1 MKRFISLTCA
11 VAMLICMVPGVV
23 FAEETAQYAISVD
36 KNDLQKDK
44 IVTVSVGLKDTEIK
58 NLQSCVFEIEYNPD
72 VFEKQ
77 KWGHNIAN
85 DDYTITFTPND
96 QKGEVLLALAS
107 NAKEPDITVSDSMC
121 WVSFKAKK
129 AGTGIDFKFKMN
141 SVYPT
146 SDPNGEITSSLPASP
161 ATVTVNVLAPATE
174 LTLDQT
180 RLELEYGKTAKLVA
194 TVTPPDSTDT
204 VTWSSDK
211 PDIATVDDSG
221 NVTAKGIGSA
231 TITATAGSQTA
242 TCKVDVTRASQI
254 GKLTITGTEKVG
266 GTLTASVIDLPEG
279 VTVSY
284 KWFRD
289 GNEIATGERYTL
301 TVDDYGKELTVKA
314 TAQSDL
320 YNVTIDNAKT
330 GAIGAGK
337 HEKPSFTAGDLTVT
351 YNKITVTNPDTGCEY
366 ALKEGEDGTVTYS
379 DIKEWNVTDDKEN
392 GYYTVYARKKA
403 TTGMDASEAVFVSVT
418 VPKQTFNVNA
428 TAEIDTLA
436 DDKVNVSV
444 TGAGNYAWGSKVT
457 LTAKIEGA
465 DSANYK
471 FEGWTVTGVTV
482 TDDDKAKE
490 TITFTMPKGAV
501 NATAKYTAKPE
512 AVWTIT
518 APIAP
523 KYDGNA
529 KAATVSGTGAP
540 TDITYYVKNADS
552 TFTKIEGV
560 PKDAGS
566 YKAEAVSAAT
576 ADYRKTVKSVEFT
589 IAKAD
594 QTAET
599 IVVDSTKTTQNSL
612 TFTGIEGDR
621 YYVAKGNTTSHPE
634 ENSAE
639 WIAEKNGD
647 ITVKDLQPGTEYT
660 IWRMKPGDN
669 NHNAAF
675 ISANAWTLDSYA
687 WAVDAIQ
694 SPTFF
699 ARTGT
704 SVPTDIKT
712 YKITNTGTG
721 AISVTI
727 AQIGDTDA
735 FEFTGLTDNPVTIA
749 GGATHEFT
757 VKVKAGTDVS
767 EAHEYTATLTFTAN
781 NVAETDKTQTR
792 KVVFQVADKNV
803 VTFEGLQETY
813 TKVYDGEA
821 FELKGVTASAA
832 EGFNGEFDVKYM
844 QQDGTE
850 VAAPTDAGT
859 YQIQLSVDQQDY
871 AGTASATLEITKRPL
886 TITGL
891 KAADKEYDGNTDAKV
906 SGGTLNG
913 IVNDDDVSAAMPASG
928 TFADKK
934 AGEGKTV
941 TVTTPALTGDKSGN
955 YEITSVNAMTA
966 SISQKNVGLTLT
978 ATSKVY
984 DGKTNANVTAAVNAG
999 DVISDDDLSV
1009 TVGDSNFKD
1018 PNVGENK
1025 EITVGM
1031 IELTG
1036 ADAGN
1041 YIISG
1046 IYNKAYSSITAK
1058 LVEDTDWT
1066 LTGGKEAAYNGK
1078 VQKPH
1083 KATFMGVDGN
1093 QVEGTVIYNS
1103 AAEPKLAGKYT
1114 ITAIA
1119 GGNYSGTWTWK
1130 EYFEITKGTLNK
1142 KDDTVTAK
1150 IGREYTI
1157 DLTKYITAPE
1167 SDAPYTVIAS
1177 GFSGTAASN
1186 DILDSCEVK
1195 DGKLTYKLKND
1206 STLIGKTAAVSVTYT
1221 PEEKTYND
1229 VTFTITITAAQ
1240 VARTVTV
1247 NGMPTEVWFGDTLD
1261 KSNITLDVKHQDPED
1276 KDKDKTV
1283 QATDASVTIAG
1294 DTFNTV
1300 GNVNVT
1306 VTYKAEDGQNYT
1318 STHTVKVKNFV
1329 KTIAVKTNPTQT
1341 EYAWGDKAFKLDGG
1355 KLTLTNADNT
1365 TTELNMTDPSVAVK
1379 TPVSV
1384 LNEIGTHK
1392 LQLAFKNEK
1401 GEELTAEFNITVKA
1415 PADATGKAPNPGSK
1429 AQKQDGTEVDIKEV
1443 QVQVD
1448 ITGSKNPNAKAD
1460 AAKGAMS
1467 GFDTANMYAAN
1478 LNAKVTAPDDGKL
1491 TSGGVDV
1498 EIPEPNGAAA
1508 NATIVVTIGG
1518 AKVNAKRSNGKLV
1531 ITVPADKI
1539 DGNDH
1544 DLVVGWKPY
1553 TAPSGGSS
1561 GGGGGYSCSTRPVLY
1576 SLYSDTNLTVALGS
1590 HPILTV
1596 NAGGGVLRYQWQIN
1610 RGRGWQDIL
1619 GANSSSYILSAITR
1633 ADNGVRYRCV
1643 VSNNCGSVISA
1654 NYTLCVVRSITLP
1667 KTGDTSVLMLAA
1679 AMLAAAGGCLAMRK
1693 KRD

>member
-1 MKRFISLTCA
+1 MKRFISLICA
-11 VAMLICMVPGVV
+11 LAMLVCMVPTTA
-23 FAEETAQYAISVD
+23 FAEETNVEYKIKTD
-36 KNDLQKDK
+36 KTEMKKDET
-44 IVTVSVGLKDTEIK
+44 VTVTVGLSAAAVKNILAGTIIITYDNSAFEVLKDDSDYDYEWLATKTINGVFNAIDGNAKFSFAGTKPDIPITESMLRVKFKAVKPGK
-58 NLQSCVFEIEYNPD
+58 NYNFSFEMKD
-72 VFEKQ
+72 VA
-77 KWGHNIAN
+77 IN
-85 DDYTITFTPND
+85 DDVDAP
-96 QKGEVLLALAS
+96 
-107 NAKEPDITVSDSMC
+107 
-121 WVSFKAKK
+121 
-129 AGTGIDFKFKMN
+129 
-141 SVYPT
+141 
-146 SDPNGEITSSLPASP
+146 PASP
-161 ATVTVNVLAPATE
+161 ATVTVNVLAPATG
-174 LTLDQT
+174 LTLDKT
-180 RLELEYGKTAKLVA
+180 RLELEYGKKGQLTA
-194 TVTPPDSTDT
+194 TVTPPDSTDM
-204 VTWSSDK
+204 VTWSSDE
-211 PDIATVDDSG
+211 PEVATVENG

-231 TITATAGSQTA
+231 TITATAGNQKATCEVNVKKASQTG
-242 TCKVDVTRASQI
+242 T
-254 GKLTITGTEKVG
+254 LTITGDAKVG
-266 GTLTASVIDLPEG
+266 GTLTASVSDLPAD

-284 KWFRD
+284 AWYRGTAK
-289 GNEIATGERYTL
+289 IADSASYTL
-301 TVDDYGKELTVKA
+301 TADDFGEKLTVKA
-314 TAQSDL
+314 TAQSNL
-320 YNVTIDNAKT
+320 YDIKIADAET
-330 GAIGAGK
+330 GKIGAGK
-337 HEKPSFTAGDLTVT
+337 HEKPNFTADDLTVT
-351 YNKITVTNPDTGCEY
+351 YNKIKVTNPVDEYEY
-366 ALKEGEDGTVTYS
+366 ALKVNDSTDELDYTKTAWDVKDDGS
-379 DIKEWNVTDDKEN
+379 ES
-392 GYYTVYARKKA
+392 YTVYARKKA
-403 TTGMDASEAVFVSVT
+403 TKGMDASDAVSVSVT

-428 TAEIDTLA
+428 TAEIEGKLESD
-436 DDKVNVSV
+436 NVTVSAE
-444 TGAGNYAWGSKVT
+444 GSKDYAWDETVT
-457 LTAKIEGA
+457 LTAKIEGT

-471 FEGWTVTGVTV
+471 FESWTVTGL
-482 TDDDKAKE
+482 DEE
-490 TITFTMPKGAV
+490 TTLDLTKTEITFTMPKGAV
-501 NATAKYTAKPE
+501 TATAKYTAKPE
-512 AVWTIT
+512 AEWTIT
-518 APIAP
+518 ASDTT
-523 KYDGNA
+523 YDGNA

-540 TDITYYVKNADS
+540 TAITYYIKNADS
-552 TFTKIEGV
+552 TFTKIEGA

-576 ADYRKTVKSVEFT
+576 DDYRKTVKSVEFT

-599 IVVDSTKTTQNSL
+599 IVVDRTKTTQTSL
-612 TFTGIEGDR
+612 TFTGIAGNKYYIGASQPAEGSEDW
-621 YYVAKGNTTSHPE
+621 KDETD
-634 ENSAE
+634 
-639 WIAEKNGD
+639 GD
-647 ITVKDLQPGTEYT
+647 ITGGDLQPGTEYT

-669 NHNAAF
+669 NYNAAF
-675 ISANAWTLDSYA
+675 ASVNAKTLDSYA
-687 WAVDAIQ
+687 WAVDDIQ
-694 SPTFF
+694 NPTFF

-704 SVPTDIKT
+704 SVPTDTKT

-727 AQIGDTDA
+727 NKEDKEGA
-735 FEFTGLTDNPVTIA
+735 FEFTGLTANPVIIA
-749 GGATHEFT
+749 GGKTHEFT
-757 VKVKAGTDVS
+757 VKVKTGTDVS
-767 EAHEYTATLTFTAN
+767 KAHEYTATLTFTAD
-781 NVAETDKTQTR
+781 NVAEADKTQTR

-803 VTFEGLQETY
+803 VTFNGLQETY
-813 TKVYDGEA
+813 TKVYDGED
-821 FELKGVTASAA
+821 FELTGVTASAKEA
-832 EGFNGEFDVKYM
+832 EYDGKFTVKYM
-844 QQDGTE
+844 QGE
-850 VAAPTDAGT
+850 VEVKNPIDAGT

-871 AGTASATLEITKRPL
+871 AGTASATLEITRRPL
-886 TITGL
+886 SIIGL
-891 KAADKEYDGNTDAKV
+891 QAADKDYDGNTDAKV
-906 SGGTLNG
+906 SGGKLNG
-913 IVNDDDVSAAMPASG
+913 IVNGDDVSADMPASG
-928 TFADKK
+928 TFADEN
-934 AGEGKTV
+934 AGEGKKV
-941 TVTTPALTGDKSGN
+941 TVTPPSLTGTKSGN
-955 YEITSVNAMTA
+955 YEIKSVNDMTA
-966 SISQKNVGLTLT
+966 SISQKKVGLTLT
-978 ATSKVY
+978 ATSKEY
-984 DGKTNANVTAAVNAG
+984 DGKTNANVIAAVKAE
-999 DVISDDDLSV
+999 DVISGDDLSV

-1025 EITVGM
+1025 EITVGK

-1046 IYNKAYSSITAK
+1046 IYSKAYSSITAK
-1058 LVEDTDWT
+1058 LVEDADWT
-1066 LTGGKEAAYNGK
+1066 LTGGEAAVYNGK

-1083 KATFMGVDGN
+1083 KATFKDVDGN
-1093 QVEGTVIYNS
+1093 QVEGTVTYNS
-1103 AAEPKLAGKYT
+1103 PEEPKLAGKYT
-1114 ITAIA
+1114 IIATA
-1119 GGNYSGTWTWK
+1119 GGNYYGGKAWT

-1177 GFSGTAASN
+1177 GFAKGTVTDADNVLA
-1186 DILDSCEVK
+1186 SCEVK

-1206 STLIGKTAAVSVTYT
+1206 SALIDKTAAVSVTYT
-1221 PEEKTYND
+1221 PEKNTYND

-1261 KSNITLDVKHQDPED
+1261 KSKITLDVKHQDAED

-1294 DTFNTV
+1294 DAFNKTV
-1300 GNVNVT
+1300 GDAQVT
-1306 VTYKAEDGQNYT
+1306 VTYEAEDGQSYT

-1329 KTIAVKTNPTQT
+1329 KTIAVTTNPTQT

-1355 KLTLTNADNT
+1355 KLKLTNADNT

-1460 AAKGAMS
+1460 AAEGAMS

-1531 ITVPADKI
+1531 ITIPADKI
-1539 DGNDH
+1539 DGNDY

>member
-1 MKRFISLTCA
+1 
-11 VAMLICMVPGVV
+11 MLVCMAPTTA
-23 FAEETAQYAISVD
+23 FAEESDI
-36 KNDLQKDK
+36 N
-44 IVTVSVGLKDTEIK
+44 
-58 NLQSCVFEIEYNPD
+58 
-72 VFEKQ
+72 
-77 KWGHNIAN
+77 
-85 DDYTITFTPND
+85 YTIKTDGATL
-96 QKGEVLLALAS
+96 QKGEKVTITAGLNSSIDNLMAGTFIIYYDSEKFEISKNDDGEYDYYIQCPKGYSVTENMNGKGEAIVVVAGSVL
-107 NAKEPDITVSDSMC
+107 EPKIKVGDAMYKMT
-121 WVSFKAKK
+121 FKALQSGK
-129 AGTGIDFKFKMN
+129 AEFKFGMAEATLGKDSN
-141 SVYPT
+141 KATLPT
-146 SDPNGEITSSLPASP
+146 SP
-161 ATVTVNVLAPATE
+161 ATVTVNVLAPATG
-174 LTLDQT
+174 LTLDKT
-180 RLELEYGKTAKLVA
+180 SLELEYGQKGQLNA
-194 TVTPPDSTDT
+194 TVTPSDSTDT

-211 PDIATVDDSG
+211 PDIATVDDNG

-242 TCKVDVTRASQI
+242 TCEVDVTRASQA
-254 GKLTITGTEKVG
+254 GTLTITGTEKVG
-266 GTLTASVIDLPEG
+266 ETLTASVSGLPKG
-279 VTVSY
+279 VTASY
-284 KWFRD
+284 KWFRE
-289 GNEIATGERYTL
+289 GNEIATGESYTL
-301 TVDDYGKELTVKA
+301 RVDDFGKELTVKA

-320 YNVTIDNAKT
+320 YNVTINNATTKK
-330 GAIGAGK
+330 IGAGK
-337 HEKPSFTAGDLTVT
+337 HETPIFTADDLTVT
-351 YNKITVTNPDTGCEY
+351 YNKITVTNPDAGCEY
-366 ALKEGEDGTVTYS
+366 ALKVNDSTDELDYTKTAWDVKDDGTKY
-379 DIKEWNVTDDKEN
+379 K
-392 GYYTVYARKKA
+392 VYARKKA
-403 TTGMDASEAVFVSVT
+403 TTGMEASEAVSVSVT

-428 TAEIDTLA
+428 TAEIDKLA
-436 DDKVNVSV
+436 DDDDNVNVSV
-444 TGAGNYAWGSKVT
+444 TGAGNYAWGENVK
-457 LTAKIEGA
+457 LTAKKEGA
-465 DSANYK
+465 DKDNYK
-471 FEGWTVTGVTV
+471 FAGWTVTGVTV

-490 TITFTMPKGAV
+490 TITFTMPKDAV
-501 NATAKYTAKPE
+501 TATAKYTVKQE
-512 AVWTIT
+512 AVWNIT
-518 APIAP
+518 APTNLV
-523 KYDGNA
+523 YDGSE
-529 KAATVSGTGAP
+529 KKATVSGTGAP
-540 TDITYYVKNADS
+540 EDITYYVKNADG
-552 TFTKIEGV
+552 TFTKIEGA

-576 ADYRKTVKSVEFT
+576 DDCRKTVKSVEFT

-594 QTAET
+594 QTAEA
-599 IVVDSTKTTQNSL
+599 IGVVTTTQTSL
-612 TFTGIEGDR
+612 TFTGI
-621 YYVAKGNTTSHPE
+621 KGNKYYIGASQP
-634 ENSAE
+634 AE
-639 WIAEKNGD
+639 GSEDWKDETGD
-647 ITVKDLQPGTEYT
+647 TITVDGLQPGTEYT

-675 ISANAWTLDSYA
+675 ISAKARTLDSYA

-699 ARTGT
+699 ARTNG
-704 SVPTDIKT
+704 SVPTEESKYYIR
-712 YKITNTGTG
+712 NTGTG
-721 AISVTI
+721 AINVTI
-727 AQIGDTDA
+727 AQSGDTGA
-735 FEFTGLTDNPVTIA
+735 FDFTGLDTANPVTIV
-749 GGATHEFT
+749 GGETHEFT
-757 VKVKAGTDVS
+757 VKVKAETDVS
-767 EAHEYTATLTFTAN
+767 KAHEYTATLTFTADN
-781 NVAETDKTQTR
+781 AAEADKTQTR
-792 KVVFQVADKNV
+792 KVVFRVADKNV
-803 VTFEGLQETY
+803 VAFNGLLGTY
-813 TKVYDGEA
+813 TKEYDGKA
-821 FELKGVTASAA
+821 FALTGVTASAKEA
-832 EGFNGEFDVKYM
+832 GYDGNFTVKYM
-844 QQDGTE
+844 KGETK

-859 YQIQLSVDQQDY
+859 YQIQLSVDQRDY

-891 KAADKEYDGNTDAKV
+891 KAADKEYDGNTGATV

-913 IVNDDDVSAAMPASG
+913 IVNGDGVSADMPASG
-928 TFADKK
+928 TFADKN
-934 AGEGKTV
+934 AGTGKTV
-941 TVTTPALTGDKSGN
+941 TVITPALTGDKSGN
-955 YEITSVNAMTA
+955 YEIKSVNAMTA
-966 SISQKNVGLTLT
+966 SISQKKVSLTLT
-978 ATSKVY
+978 ATSKEY

-999 DVISDDDLSV
+999 DVISGDNLSV
-1009 TVGDSNFKD
+1009 TVGDSHFKD

-1036 ADAGN
+1036 TDAGN

-1046 IYNKAYSSITAK
+1046 TYSKASSSINAK
-1058 LVEDTDWT
+1058 PVTEGEWT
-1066 LTGGKEAAYNGK
+1066 LTGDKTAAYNGK

-1083 KATFMGVDGN
+1083 KATFKGVDGN

-1103 AAEPKLAGKYT
+1103 PAEPKLAGKYT
-1114 ITAIA
+1114 ITATA
-1119 GGNYSGTWTWK
+1119 GGNYSGAWTWK
-1130 EYFEITKGTLNK
+1130 EYFEITKGTLNWK
-1142 KDDTVTAK
+1142 NDTVTAK

-1157 DLTKYITAPE
+1157 DLTKYITAPA

-1186 DILDSCEVK
+1186 DILASCEVK

-1206 STLIGKTAAVSVTYT
+1206 STLIGKTAVVSVTYT
-1221 PEEKTYND
+1221 PEENTYND
-1229 VTFTITITAAQ
+1229 VTFTINITAAQ

-1247 NGMPTEVWFGDTLD
+1247 NGMPTEAWFGDTLD
-1261 KSNITLDVKHQDPED
+1261 KSKITLDVKHQDAED

-1283 QATDASVTIAG
+1283 QATDPSVTIAG
-1294 DTFNTV
+1294 DTFKTV

-1306 VTYKAEDGQNYT
+1306 VTYKAEDGQSYT

-1329 KTIAVKTNPTQT
+1329 NKIEVKTNPTQT

-1355 KLTLTNADNT
+1355 KLMLTNADGT
-1365 TTELNMTDPSVAVK
+1365 TTELDMTNPSVAVK

-1401 GEELTAEFNITVKA
+1401 GEELTAEFDITVKA
-1415 PADATGKAPNPGSK
+1415 PAAATGKAPNPGSK

-1448 ITGSKNPNAKAD
+1448 ITGSNNPNAKAD

-1478 LNAKVTAPDDGKL
+1478 LNAKVTVPDGGKL

-1531 ITVPADKI
+1531 ITIPADKI
-1539 DGNDH
+1539 DGKNH

-1654 NYTLCVVRSITLP
+1654 NYTLCVVRSMTLP

>member
-1 MKRFISLTCA
+1 MKRFISLICA
-11 VAMLICMVPGVV
+11 LAMLVCMVPTTA
-23 FAEETAQYAISVD
+23 FAEETNVEYIIKTD
-36 KNDLQKDK
+36 KTEMKKDET
-44 IVTVSVGLKDTEIK
+44 VTVTVGLSAAVVE
-58 NLQSCVFEIEYNPD
+58 
-72 VFEKQ
+72 
-77 KWGHNIAN
+77 NILAG
-85 DDYTITFTPND
+85 TIIITYDNSAF
-96 QKGEVLLALAS
+96 EVLKDGSDYDYEWLATKKINGEFNAVDG
-107 NAKEPDITVSDSMC
+107 NAKFAFARTTPDITITESMLQ
-121 WVSFKAKK
+121 VKFKAVKPGKNYNFSFKMEDVAINDDIK
-129 AGTGIDFKFKMN
+129 ATL
-141 SVYPT
+141 PT
-146 SDPNGEITSSLPASP
+146 SP
-161 ATVTVNVLAPATE
+161 ATVTVNVLASATG
-174 LTLDQT
+174 LTLNKT
-180 RLELEYGKTAKLVA
+180 SLELEYGKTEKLTA

-204 VTWSSDK
+204 VMWESSDK
-211 PDIATVDDSG
+211 AIAEVDTDG
-221 NVTAKGIGSA
+221 QVTAKGIGSA
-231 TITATAGSQTA
+231 TITATAGSQKA
-242 TCKVDVTRASQI
+242 TCKVNVTKASQI
-254 GKLTITGTEKVG
+254 GTLMITGTEKVG
-266 GTLTASVIDLPEG
+266 ETLTASVSGLPEG
-279 VTVSY
+279 VTASY
-284 KWFRD
+284 AWYREATK
-289 GNEIATGERYTL
+289 IADSESYTL
-301 TVDDYGKELTVKA
+301 TVDDFGKELTVKA
-314 TAQSDL
+314 TAQSNL
-320 YNVTIDNAKT
+320 YDINIADAKT
-330 GAIGAGK
+330 GKISAGK
-337 HEKPSFTAGDLTVT
+337 HEKPSFTADDLTVT
-351 YNKITVTNPDTGCEY
+351 YNKITVTNPDAGCEY
-366 ALKEGEDGTVTYS
+366 ALKVNDSTDELDYAKTAWDVNDDGT
-379 DIKEWNVTDDKEN
+379 K
-392 GYYTVYARKKA
+392 YTVYARKKA
-403 TTGMDASEAVFVSVT
+403 TKGMDASEAVSVSVT

-428 TAEIDTLA
+428 TAEIDKLA
-436 DDKVNVSV
+436 DDDVNVSV
-444 TGAGNYAWGSKVT
+444 TGAGNYAWGKTVK

-465 DSANYK
+465 DKDNYK
-471 FEGWTVTGVTV
+471 FAGWTVTGL
-482 TDDDKAKE
+482 DKE
-490 TITFTMPKGAV
+490 TTLNLTKTEITFTMPKGAV
-501 NATAKYTAKPE
+501 TATAKYTAKPE

-518 APIAP
+518 ASDTT
-523 KYDGNA
+523 YDGNA
-529 KAATVSGTGAP
+529 KKATVSEGGP
-540 TDITYYVKNADS
+540 TDITYYIKDADG
-552 TFTKIEGV
+552 TFTKIEGA
-560 PKDAGS
+560 PNDAGS

-576 ADYRKTVKSVEFT
+576 DDYRKTVKSAEFT
-589 IAKAD
+589 IAKAN
-594 QTAET
+594 QTAEA

-612 TFTGIEGDR
+612 TFTGIEGNK
-621 YYVAKGNTTSHPE
+621 YYIGASQPAEGSEDWKDEKGDT
-634 ENSAE
+634 
-639 WIAEKNGD
+639 
-647 ITVKDLQPGTEYT
+647 ITVDGLQPGTEYT

-675 ISANAWTLDSYA
+675 IYAKARTLNSYA

-699 ARTGT
+699 ARTNG
-704 SVPTDIKT
+704 SVPTEESKYYIR
-712 YKITNTGTG
+712 NTGTG
-721 AISVTI
+721 AINVTI
-727 AQIGDTDA
+727 AQSGDTGA
-735 FEFTGLTDNPVTIA
+735 FDFTGLDTANPVTIV
-749 GGATHEFT
+749 GGETHEFT
-757 VKVKAGTDVS
+757 VKVKAETDVS
-767 EAHEYTATLTFTAN
+767 KAHEYTATLTFTAD
-781 NVAETDKTQTR
+781 NVAEADKTQTR
-792 KVVFQVADKNV
+792 EVVFQVADKNV
-803 VTFEGLQETY
+803 VTFNGLQETY
-813 TKVYDGEA
+813 TKVYDGED
-821 FELKGVTASAA
+821 FELTGVTASAA
-832 EGFNGEFDVKYM
+832 AEGNVKPYDGKFTIKYM
-844 QQDGTE
+844 QGGAE
-850 VAAPTDAGT
+850 VKNPTDAGT

-871 AGTASATLEITKRPL
+871 AGTANATLEITKRPL

-891 KAADKEYDGNTDAKV
+891 KAEDKEYDDNTDAKV

-913 IVNDDDVSAAMPASG
+913 IVNGDDVSADMPASG
-928 TFADKK
+928 TFADKN

-941 TVTTPALTGDKSGN
+941 TVTTPSLTGAKRGN
-955 YEITSVNAMTA
+955 YEITSVNDMTA
-966 SISQKNVGLTLT
+966 SISQKKVGLMLT

-984 DGKTNANVTAAVNAG
+984 DGKTNANVTAAVNVG
-999 DVISDDDLSV
+999 DVIVSDDLSV
-1009 TVGDSNFKD
+1009 MVGDSHFKD

-1025 EITVGM
+1025 EITVGK

-1058 LVEDTDWT
+1058 PVTEGEWT
-1066 LTGGKEAAYNGK
+1066 LTGGEAAVYNGK

-1083 KATFMGVDGN
+1083 KATFKGVDGN

-1103 AAEPKLAGKYT
+1103 PVDPKLADKYT

-1157 DLTKYITAPE
+1157 DLTKYITAPAN
-1167 SDAPYTVIAS
+1167 DAPYTVIAS
-1177 GFSGTAASN
+1177 GFAKGTVTDA
-1186 DILDSCEVK
+1186 DSVLESYEVK

-1206 STLIGKTAAVSVTYT
+1206 STLIGKTAVVSVKYT
-1221 PEEKTYND
+1221 PEENTYND
-1229 VTFTITITAAQ
+1229 VTFTITIKAAQ

-1247 NGMPTEVWFGDTLD
+1247 NGMPTEAWFGDTLD
-1261 KSNITLDVKHQDPED
+1261 KSKITLDVKHQDAED

-1283 QATDASVTIAG
+1283 QATDPSVTIAG
-1294 DTFNTV
+1294 DTFKTV

-1306 VTYKAEDGQNYT
+1306 VTYRAEDGQSYT

-1329 KTIAVKTNPTQT
+1329 NKIEVTTKPAQT
-1341 EYAWGDKAFKLDGG
+1341 EYTWGDKAFKLDGG
-1355 KLTLTNADNT
+1355 KLTLTNADGK
-1365 TTELNMTDPSVAVK
+1365 TTELDMTDPSVAVK

-1415 PADATGKAPNPGSK
+1415 PAAATDKAPNPGSK
-1429 AQKQDGTEVDIKEV
+1429 AQKQDGAEVDIKEV
-1443 QVQVD
+1443 QVRVD
-1448 ITGSKNPNAKAD
+1448 ITESKNSDAKAE

-1478 LNAKVTAPDDGKL
+1478 LNAKVTAPDGGKL

-1531 ITVPADKI
+1531 ITIPADKI
-1539 DGNDH
+1539 DGKNH

-1654 NYTLCVVRSITLP
+1654 NYTLCVVRSMTLP

>member
-1 MKRFISLTCA
+1 MLVCMMPTTALAEGSDPDVGYTIA
-11 VAMLICMVPGVV
+11 VSKGELNIG
-23 FAEETAQYAISVD
+23 ETV
-36 KNDLQKDK
+36 
-44 IVTVSVGLKDTEIK
+44 IVTGGLTSTKHKKIGGSTF
-58 NLQSCVFEIEYNPD
+58 VIEYDKDRFKISTIKGSDGKEKPD
-72 VFEKQ
+72 YWLVES
-77 KWGHNIAN
+77 AN
-85 DDYTITFTPND
+85 NVQIN
-96 QKGEVLLALAS
+96 S
-107 NAKEPDITVSDSMC
+107 NEPG
-121 WVSFKAKK
+121 K
-129 AGTGIDFKFKMN
+129 
-141 SVYPT
+141 VYVAFGNTT
-146 SDPNGEITSSLPASP
+146 SDVPVSEEMCKVKFEALKSGNHKFSFYAQDVAVGEGENIDDANLPTTP
-161 ATVTVNVLAPATE
+161 ATVTVNVLAPATG
-174 LTLDQT
+174 LTLDKT
-180 RLELEYGKTAKLVA
+180 SLELEYGQKGQLTA
-194 TVTPPDSTDT
+194 TVIPSDSTDT

-211 PDIATVDDSG
+211 PEVATVENG
-221 NVTAKGIGSA
+221 QVTAEGIGSA
-231 TITATAGSQTA
+231 TITATAGSKTA
-242 TCKVDVTRASQI
+242 KCEVNVKKASQN
-254 GKLTITGTEKVG
+254 GTLKITGDAKVG
-266 GTLTASVIDLPEG
+266 GTLTANVSYLPGG

-289 GNEIATGERYTL
+289 GNEIATGESYTL
-301 TVDDYGKELTVKA
+301 TVDDFGEKLTVKA
-314 TAQSDL
+314 TAQSNL
-320 YNVTIDNAKT
+320 YDINIADAKT
-330 GAIGAGK
+330 GKISAGK
-337 HEKPSFTAGDLTVT
+337 HEKPSFTASDLTVT
-351 YNKITVTNPDTGCEY
+351 YNKITVTNPDAGCEY
-366 ALKEGEDGTVTYS
+366 ALKVNDSTDELDYAKTAWDVKDDGS
-379 DIKEWNVTDDKEN
+379 ES
-392 GYYTVYARKKA
+392 YTVYARKKA
-403 TTGMDASEAVFVSVT
+403 TTGMEASEAVSVSVT

-428 TAEIDTLA
+428 TAEIEGTLES
-436 DDKVNVSV
+436 DNVTVSAK
-444 TGAGNYAWGSKVT
+444 GSKDYAWGESVT
-457 LTAKIEGA
+457 LTAEIEGA
-465 DSANYK
+465 DKDNYK
-471 FEGWTVTGVTV
+471 FAGWTVTGVTV

-490 TITFTMPKGAV
+490 TITFTMPKDAV
-501 NATAKYTAKPE
+501 TATAKYTAKQE

-540 TDITYYVKNADS
+540 TAITYYIKNADS
-552 TFTKIEGV
+552 TFTKIDGA

-566 YKAEAVSAAT
+566 YKAEAVSAADGT
-576 ADYRKTVKSVEFT
+576 YRKTVKSVEFT

-594 QTAET
+594 QTAEDIGT
-599 IVVDSTKTTQNSL
+599 VTTTQTSL
-612 TFTGIEGDR
+612 TFTGKEGNK
-621 YYVAKGNTTSHPE
+621 YYIGASQP
-634 ENSAE
+634 AE
-639 WIAEKNGD
+639 GSEDWKDETGD
-647 ITVKDLQPGTEYT
+647 TITVDGLRPGTEYT
-660 IWRMKPGDN
+660 IWRMKPGNN

-704 SVPTDIKT
+704 SVPADTKT

-727 AQIGDTDA
+727 AQNGDTGA
-735 FEFTGLTDNPVTIA
+735 FEFTGLENTSVTIA
-749 GGATHEFT
+749 GGETHEFT
-757 VKVKAGTDVS
+757 VKVKAETDVS
-767 EAHEYTATLTFTAN
+767 KAHEYTATLTFIADK
-781 NVAETDKTQTR
+781 VEGEGKTQTR
-792 KVVFQVADKNV
+792 SVVFQVADKNV
-803 VTFEGLQETY
+803 VAFNGLLETY
-813 TKVYDGEA
+813 TKEYDGKA
-821 FELKGVTASAA
+821 FALTGVTASAKEA
-832 EGFNGEFDVKYM
+832 GYDGKFNVKYM
-844 QQDGTE
+844 QQDGTG

-859 YQIQLSVDQQDY
+859 YQIQLSVDQHDY
-871 AGTASATLEITKRPL
+871 AGTASANLEITKRPL

-891 KAADKEYDGNTDAKV
+891 KAADKEYDGNTGATV

-913 IVNDDDVSAAMPASG
+913 IVNGDDVSADMPASG
-928 TFADKK
+928 TFADKN

-955 YEITSVNAMTA
+955 YEIKSVNAMTA
-966 SISQKNVGLTLT
+966 SISQKKVGLMLT

-999 DVISDDDLSV
+999 DVISGDDLSV
-1009 TVGDSNFKD
+1009 TVGDSHFKD
-1018 PNVGENK
+1018 PNVGKNK

-1058 LVEDTDWT
+1058 PVTEGEWT
-1066 LTGGKEAAYNGK
+1066 WTGGEAAVYNGK

-1083 KATFMGVDGN
+1083 KATFKGVDGN

-1103 AAEPKLAGKYT
+1103 PVDPKLAGKYT

-1157 DLTKYITAPE
+1157 DLTKYITAPAN
-1167 SDAPYTVIAS
+1167 DAPYTVIAS
-1177 GFSGTAASN
+1177 GFAKGTVTDADSV
-1186 DILDSCEVK
+1186 LESCEVK
-1195 DGKLTYKLKND
+1195 DGKLTYKLKNN
-1206 STLIGKTAAVSVTYT
+1206 STLIGKAAKVSVTYK
-1221 PEEKTYND
+1221 PEENTYND
-1229 VTFTITITAAQ
+1229 VTFNINITAAQ

-1247 NGMPTEVWFGDTLD
+1247 NGMPTEAWFGDTLD
-1261 KSNITLDVKHQDPED
+1261 KSKITLDVKHQDAED

-1283 QATDASVTIAG
+1283 QATDPSVTIAG
-1294 DTFNTV
+1294 DTFKTV

-1306 VTYKAEDGQNYT
+1306 VTYRAEDGQSYT

-1329 KTIAVKTNPTQT
+1329 NKIEVKTNPTQT

-1355 KLTLTNADNT
+1355 KLMLTNADGT
-1365 TTELNMTDPSVAVK
+1365 TTELDMTNPSVAVK
-1379 TPVSV
+1379 MPVSV

-1401 GEELTAEFNITVKA
+1401 GEELTAEFDITVKA
-1415 PADATGKAPNPGSK
+1415 PAAATGKAPNPGSK

-1448 ITGSKNPNAKAD
+1448 ITGSNNPNAKAD

-1478 LNAKVTAPDDGKL
+1478 LNAKVTVPDGGKL

-1531 ITVPADKI
+1531 ITIPADKI
-1539 DGNDH
+1539 DGENH

-1654 NYTLCVVRSITLP
+1654 NYTLCVVRSMTLP

>member
-1 MKRFISLTCA
+1 
-11 VAMLICMVPGVV
+11 MLVCMAPTTA
-23 FAEETAQYAISVD
+23 FAEE
-36 KNDLQKDK
+36 
-44 IVTVSVGLKDTEIK
+44 
-58 NLQSCVFEIEYNPD
+58 PD
-72 VFEKQ
+72 I
-77 KWGHNIAN
+77 N
-85 DDYTITFTPND
+85 YTIKTNRETL
-96 QKGEVLLALAS
+96 QKGEKVTVTAGLKSTTQKYIAAGSFIIKYDKDRFKISTIKGNDGEEKPEYWLVADAGDPIPNFKTAGEAKVGFMKYSSTIPVSEEMYKVTFEALKSGNPEFSFSAQS
-107 NAKEPDITVSDSMC
+107 ITIGEGSD
-121 WVSFKAKK
+121 A
-129 AGTGIDFKFKMN
+129 IL
-141 SVYPT
+141 PT
-146 SDPNGEITSSLPASP
+146 SP
-161 ATVTVNVLAPATE
+161 ATVTVNVLAPATG
-174 LTLDQT
+174 LTLDKT
-180 RLELEYGKTAKLVA
+180 SLELEYGKKGQLTA
-194 TVTPPDSTDT
+194 TVIPPDSTDT
-204 VTWSSDK
+204 VMWESSDK
-211 PDIATVDDSG
+211 AIAEVDTDG
-221 NVTAKGIGSA
+221 QVTAKGIGSA
-231 TITATAGSQTA
+231 TITATAGSQKA
-242 TCKVDVTRASQI
+242 TCKVNVTKASQI
-254 GKLTITGTEKVG
+254 GTLTITGTEKVG
-266 GTLTASVIDLPEG
+266 ETLTASVSSLPEG
-279 VTVSY
+279 VTASY
-284 KWFRD
+284 AWYR
-289 GNEIATGERYTL
+289 GTTQIADSASYTL
-301 TVDDYGKELTVKA
+301 TADDFGKMLTVKA
-314 TAQSDL
+314 TAQSNL
-320 YNVTIDNAKT
+320 YYIKIADAQT
-330 GAIGAGK
+330 GEIGVGK
-337 HEKPSFTAGDLTVT
+337 HEKPIFTADDLTVT
-351 YNKITVTNPDTGCEY
+351 YNKITVTNPDAGCEY
-366 ALKEGEDGTVTYS
+366 ALKVNDSTDELDYTKTAWDVKDDGT
-379 DIKEWNVTDDKEN
+379 K
-392 GYYTVYARKKA
+392 YTVYARKKA
-403 TTGMDASEAVFVSVT
+403 TTGMEASEAVSVSVT
-418 VPKQTFNVNA
+418 VPKQPFNVNA
-428 TAEIDTLA
+428 TAEIEGRLESD
-436 DDKVNVSV
+436 NVTVSAE
-444 TGAGNYAWGSKVT
+444 GSKDYAWGESVT
-457 LTAKIEGA
+457 LTAEIEGA
-465 DSANYK
+465 DKDNYK
-471 FEGWTVTGVTV
+471 FAGWTVTGVTV

-490 TITFTMPKGAV
+490 TITFTMPKDAV
-501 NATAKYTAKPE
+501 TATAKYTAKQE

-540 TDITYYVKNADS
+540 TAITYYIKNADS
-552 TFTKIEGV
+552 TFTKIDGA

-566 YKAEAVSAAT
+566 YKAEAVSAADGT
-576 ADYRKTVKSVEFT
+576 YRKTVKSVEFT

-594 QTAET
+594 QTAEA
-599 IVVDSTKTTQNSL
+599 IGVVTTTQTSL
-612 TFTGIEGDR
+612 TFTGKEGNK
-621 YYVAKGNTTSHPE
+621 YYIGASQP
-634 ENSAE
+634 AE
-639 WIAEKNGD
+639 GSEDWKDETGD
-647 ITVKDLQPGTEYT
+647 TITVDGLRPGTEYT
-660 IWRMKPGDN
+660 IWRMKPGNN

-704 SVPTDIKT
+704 SVPADTKT

-727 AQIGDTDA
+727 AQNGDTGA
-735 FEFTGLTDNPVTIA
+735 FEFTGLENTSVTIA
-749 GGATHEFT
+749 GGETHEFT
-757 VKVKAGTDVS
+757 VKVKAETDVS
-767 EAHEYTATLTFTAN
+767 KAHEYTATLTFIADK
-781 NVAETDKTQTR
+781 VEGEGKTQTR
-792 KVVFQVADKNV
+792 SVVFQVADKNV
-803 VTFEGLQETY
+803 VAFNGLLGAY
-813 TKVYDGEA
+813 TKEYDGKA
-821 FELKGVTASAA
+821 FALTGVTASAA
-832 EGFNGEFDVKYM
+832 AEGYNGEFTVKYM
-844 QQDGTE
+844 QGGAE
-850 VAAPTDAGT
+850 VKNPTDAGT
-859 YQIQLSVDQQDY
+859 YQIQLSVDQRDY
-871 AGTASATLEITKRPL
+871 AGTANATLEITKRPL

-891 KAADKEYDGNTDAKV
+891 KAEDKEYDGNTDAKV

-913 IVNDDDVSAAMPASG
+913 IVNDDDVSAAMPTSG
-928 TFADKK
+928 MFADKK

-955 YEITSVNAMTA
+955 YEIKSVNAMTA
-966 SISQKNVGLTLT
+966 SISQKKVSLTLT
-978 ATSKVY
+978 ATSKEY

-999 DVISDDDLSV
+999 DVISGDNLSV
-1009 TVGDSNFKD
+1009 TVGDSHFKD

-1025 EITVGM
+1025 EITVGK

-1036 ADAGN
+1036 TDAGN

-1046 IYNKAYSSITAK
+1046 TYSKASSSITAK
-1058 LVEDTDWT
+1058 LVEDADWT
-1066 LTGGKEAAYNGK
+1066 LTGGEAADYNGK

-1083 KATFMGVDGN
+1083 KATFKGVDGN
-1093 QVEGTVIYNS
+1093 QVEGTVTYNS
-1103 AAEPKLAGKYT
+1103 SAEPKLAGKYT
-1114 ITAIA
+1114 IIATA
-1119 GGNYSGTWTWK
+1119 GGNYYGTKAWK
-1130 EYFEITKGTLNK
+1130 DYFEIKKGTLNK

-1177 GFSGTAASN
+1177 GFSGMAASN

-1206 STLIGKTAAVSVTYT
+1206 STLIDKTAAVSVTYT
-1221 PEEKTYND
+1221 PEENTYND
-1229 VTFTITITAAQ
+1229 VTFTINITAAQ

-1247 NGMPTEVWFGDTLD
+1247 NGMPTEAWFGDTLD
-1261 KSNITLDVKHQDPED
+1261 KSKITLDVKHQDAED

-1283 QATDASVTIAG
+1283 QATDSSVTIAV
-1294 DTFNTV
+1294 DKFNNV
-1300 GNVNVT
+1300 GNVDVT
-1306 VTYKAEDGQNYT
+1306 VTYKAEDGQSYT
-1318 STHTVKVKNFV
+1318 STNTVKVKNFV
-1329 KTIAVKTNPTQT
+1329 NKIEVTTNPAQT
-1341 EYAWGDKAFKLDGG
+1341 KYAWGDKAFKLDGG
-1355 KLTLTNADNT
+1355 KLTLTNAGGT
-1365 TTELNMTDPSVAVK
+1365 TTELDMTDPSVAVK

-1384 LNEIGTHK
+1384 LNEIGIHK

-1401 GEELTAEFNITVKA
+1401 GEELTAEFDITVEA
-1415 PADATGKAPNPGSK
+1415 PAAATGKAPNPGSK

-1443 QVQVD
+1443 QVRVV
-1448 ITGSKNPNAKAD
+1448 ITESNNPNAKAD

-1478 LNAKVTAPDDGKL
+1478 LNAKVTAPEDGGKL

-1531 ITVPADKI
+1531 ITIPADKI
-1539 DGNDH
+1539 DGKNH

>member
-23 FAEETAQYAISVD
+23 FAEEAAQYAISVD
-36 KNDLQKDK
+36 RNDLQKDD

-58 NLQSCVFEIEYNPD
+58 NLQSCKFEIEYDTD
-72 VFEKQ
+72 VFELPDKK
-77 KWGHNIAN
+77 KWGHNIDEDLTTLGN
-85 DDYTITFTPND
+85 DNNGTVLYTLVSTEPN
-96 QKGEVLLALAS
+96 
-107 NAKEPDITVSDSMC
+107 ITVSNSMC
-121 WVSFKAKK
+121 WVRFKAKK
-129 AGTGIDFKFKMN
+129 AGTGIAFKFKMY

-146 SDPNGEITSSLPASP
+146 SDPNGEITSSLPTSP
-161 ATVTVNVLAPATE
+161 ATVTVNVLAPATG
-174 LTLDQT
+174 LTLDKKS
-180 RLELEYGKTAKLVA
+180 LNLEYGKTAKLNA

-211 PDIATVDDSG
+211 PEVATVENG
-221 NVTAKGIGSA
+221 QVTAEGIGSA
-231 TITATAGSQTA
+231 TITATAGNQKA
-242 TCKVDVTRASQI
+242 TCKVNVTKASQI
-254 GKLTITGTEKVG
+254 GTLTITGTGKVG
-266 GTLTASVIDLPEG
+266 ETLTASVSGLPEG
-279 VTVSY
+279 VMASY
-284 KWFRD
+284 AWYREATK
-289 GNEIATGERYTL
+289 IADSESYTL
-301 TVDDYGKELTVKA
+301 TVDDFGEKLTVKA
-314 TAQSDL
+314 TAQSSL
-320 YNVTIDNAKT
+320 YDINIADAET
-330 GAIGAGK
+330 GTIGAGK
-337 HEKPSFTAGDLTVT
+337 HETPSFTKDNLTVT
-351 YNKITVTNPDTGCEY
+351 YNKITVTDPVDGCEY
-366 ALKEGEDGTVTYS
+366 ALKVNGSTGELDYNTKTAWDVNDDGT
-379 DIKEWNVTDDKEN
+379 K
-392 GYYTVYARKKA
+392 YTVYARKKA
-403 TTGMDASEAVFVSVT
+403 TTGMEASEAVSVSVT

-428 TAEIDTLA
+428 TAEIDKLA
-436 DDKVNVSV
+436 DDDDNVNVSV
-444 TGAGNYAWGSKVT
+444 TGAGNYAWGENVK
-457 LTAKIEGA
+457 LTAKKEGT
-465 DSANYK
+465 DKDNYK
-471 FEGWTVTGVTV
+471 FAGWTVMGLDEGTTLDL
-482 TDDDKAKE
+482 TKTE
-490 TITFTMPKGAV
+490 ITFTMPKGAV
-501 NATAKYTAKPE
+501 TATAKYTAKPE

-518 APIAP
+518 ASDTT
-523 KYDGNA
+523 YDGNA
-529 KAATVSGTGAP
+529 KKATVSEGGP
-540 TDITYYVKNADS
+540 TDITYYIKDADG
-552 TFTKIEGV
+552 TFTKIEGA
-560 PKDAGS
+560 PNDAGS

-576 ADYRKTVKSVEFT
+576 DDYRKTVKSAEFT
-589 IAKAD
+589 IAKAN
-594 QTAET
+594 QTAEA

-612 TFTGIEGDR
+612 TFTGIEGNK
-621 YYVAKGNTTSHPE
+621 YYIGASQPAEGSEDWKDEKGDT
-634 ENSAE
+634 
-639 WIAEKNGD
+639 
-647 ITVKDLQPGTEYT
+647 ITVDGLQPGTEYT

-675 ISANAWTLDSYA
+675 IYAKARTLNSYA

-699 ARTGT
+699 ARTNG
-704 SVPTDIKT
+704 SVPTEESKYYIR
-712 YKITNTGTG
+712 NTGTG
-721 AISVTI
+721 AINVTI
-727 AQIGDTDA
+727 AQSGDTGA
-735 FEFTGLTDNPVTIA
+735 FDFTGLDTANPVTIA
-749 GGATHEFT
+749 GGETHEFT
-757 VKVKAGTDVS
+757 VKVKAETDVS
-767 EAHEYTATLTFTAN
+767 KAHEYTATLTFTAD
-781 NVAETDKTQTR
+781 NVAEADKTQTR
-792 KVVFQVADKNV
+792 EVVFQVADKNV
-803 VTFEGLQETY
+803 VAFKGLLETY
-813 TKVYDGEA
+813 TKEYDGEA
-821 FELKGVTASAA
+821 FALTGVTASAA
-832 EGFNGEFDVKYM
+832 AEGYNGEFTVKYM
-844 QQDGTE
+844 QGGAE
-850 VAAPTDAGT
+850 VKNPTDAGT
-859 YQIQLSVDQQDY
+859 YQIQLSVDQRDY

-913 IVNDDDVSAAMPASG
+913 IVNDDDVSAAMPTSG

-955 YEITSVNAMTA
+955 YEIKSVNAMTA
-966 SISQKNVGLTLT
+966 SISQKKVGLTLT
-978 ATSKVY
+978 ATSKEY

-999 DVISDDDLSV
+999 DVISGDNLSV
-1009 TVGDSNFKD
+1009 MVGDSHFKD

-1036 ADAGN
+1036 TDAGN

-1046 IYNKAYSSITAK
+1046 TYSKASSSINAK
-1058 LVEDTDWT
+1058 PVADADWT
-1066 LTGGKEAAYNGK
+1066 LTGGEAADYNGK

-1083 KATFMGVDGN
+1083 KATFKGVDGN
-1093 QVEGTVIYNS
+1093 QVEGTVTYNS
-1103 AAEPKLAGKYT
+1103 SAEPKLAGKYT
-1114 ITAIA
+1114 IIATA
-1119 GGNYSGTWTWK
+1119 GGNYYGTKAWK
-1130 EYFEITKGTLNK
+1130 DYFEIKKGTLNK

-1186 DILDSCEVK
+1186 DILASCEVK

-1206 STLIGKTAAVSVTYT
+1206 STLIDKTAAVSVKYT
-1221 PEEKTYND
+1221 PEENTYND
-1229 VTFTITITAAQ
+1229 VTFTINITAAQ

-1247 NGMPTEVWFGDTLD
+1247 NGMPTEAWFGDTLD
-1261 KSNITLDVKHQDPED
+1261 KSKITLDVKHQDAED

-1283 QATDASVTIAG
+1283 QATDPSVTIAG
-1294 DTFNTV
+1294 DTFKTV
-1300 GNVNVT
+1300 GNVDVT
-1306 VTYKAEDGQNYT
+1306 VTYKAEDGQSYT
-1318 STHTVKVKNFV
+1318 STNTVKVKNFV
-1329 KTIAVKTNPTQT
+1329 NKIGVTTNPAQT
-1341 EYAWGDKAFKLDGG
+1341 KYTWGDKAFKLDGG
-1355 KLTLTNADNT
+1355 KLTLTNAGGT
-1365 TTELNMTDPSVAVK
+1365 TTELDMTDPSVAVK

-1384 LNEIGTHK
+1384 LNEIGIHK

-1401 GEELTAEFNITVKA
+1401 GEELTAEFDITVEA
-1415 PADATGKAPNPGSK
+1415 PAAATGKAPNPGSK

-1443 QVQVD
+1443 QVRVV
-1448 ITGSKNPNAKAD
+1448 ITESNNPNAKAD

-1478 LNAKVTAPDDGKL
+1478 LNAKVTAPDGGEL

-1531 ITVPADKI
+1531 ITIPADKI
-1539 DGNDH
+1539 DGKNH

-1654 NYTLCVVRSITLP
+1654 NYTLCVVRSMTLP
-1667 KTGDTSVLMLAA
+1667 KTGDTSVLMLSA

>member
-36 KNDLQKDK
+36 KNDLQKDE

-180 RLELEYGKTAKLVA
+180 RLELEYGKAEQLTA
-194 TVTPPDSTDT
+194 TVTPPDSTDM
-204 VTWSSDK
+204 VTWESSDK
-211 PDIATVDDSG
+211 AIAEVDKDG
-221 NVTAKGIGSA
+221 QVTAKGIGSA
-231 TITATAGSQTA
+231 TITATAGNQKA
-242 TCKVDVTRASQI
+242 TCEVNVKKASQA

-266 GTLTASVIDLPEG
+266 ETLTASVSGLPDG
-279 VTVSY
+279 VTASY
-284 KWFRD
+284 AWYRGTTK
-289 GNEIATGERYTL
+289 IADSASYTL

-314 TAQSDL
+314 TAQSNL
-320 YNVTIDNAKT
+320 YDINIADAKT
-330 GAIGAGK
+330 GTIGAGK
-337 HEKPSFTAGDLTVT
+337 HEKPSFTEDNLTVT
-351 YNKITVTNPDTGCEY
+351 YNKITVTNPVDGCEY
-366 ALKEGEDGTVTYS
+366 ALKVNDSTDELDYTKTAWDVNDDGT
-379 DIKEWNVTDDKEN
+379 K
-392 GYYTVYARKKA
+392 YTVYARKKA
-403 TTGMDASEAVFVSVT
+403 TTGMDASDAVSVSVT

-428 TAEIDTLA
+428 TAKIDTLA
-436 DDKVNVSV
+436 DDKVKVSV
-444 TGAGNYAWGSKVT
+444 TGAGNYAWGDSVT

-465 DSANYK
+465 DKDNYK
-471 FEGWTVTGVTV
+471 FAGWTVTGLDEGT
-482 TDDDKAKE
+482 TPDLTKTE
-490 TITFTMPKGAV
+490 ITFTMPKGEV
-501 NATAKYTAKPE
+501 TATAKYTAKPE
-512 AVWTIT
+512 AVWNIT
-518 APIAP
+518 APTNLV
-523 KYDGNA
+523 YDGSE
-529 KAATVSGTGAP
+529 KKATVSEGGP
-540 TDITYYVKNADS
+540 TDITYYIKDADG
-552 TFTKIEGV
+552 TFTEIEGA
-560 PKDAGS
+560 PKNAGS
-566 YKAEAVSAAT
+566 YKAEAVSKAT
-576 ADYRKTVKSVEFT
+576 ADCRKTVKSVEFT

-594 QTAET
+594 QTAEA
-599 IVVDSTKTTQNSL
+599 IDVDSTKTTQTSL
-612 TFTGIEGDR
+612 TFTGKEGNK
-621 YYVAKGNTTSHPE
+621 YYIGTSHPE

-639 WIAEKNGD
+639 WIAETDGD
-647 ITVKDLQPGTEYT
+647 IAVKDLQPGTEYT

-675 ISANAWTLDSYA
+675 ASVNAKTLDSYA
-687 WAVDAIQ
+687 WAVDDIQ
-694 SPTFF
+694 NPTFF

-721 AISVTI
+721 AINVTI
-727 AQIGDTDA
+727 AQIGDTGA
-735 FEFTGLTDNPVTIA
+735 FEFTGLDTANPVTIA
-749 GGATHEFT
+749 SGETHKFT
-757 VKVKAGTDVS
+757 VKVKEDTSVETAKT
-767 EAHEYTATLTFTAN
+767 YTATLTFTADK
-781 NVAETDKTQTR
+781 VEGEGKTQTR
-792 KVVFQVADKNV
+792 SVVFQVANKNV
-803 VTFEGLQETY
+803 VTFAGLDDKY

-821 FELKGVTASAA
+821 FALKEVTASAA
-832 EGFNGEFDVKYM
+832 EGFNGKFTVKYM
-844 QQDGTE
+844 QGGKE

-859 YQIQLSVDQQDY
+859 YQIQLSVDLHDY

-886 TITGL
+886 SITGL
-891 KAADKEYDGNTDAKV
+891 KAADKEYDGNTGATV

-913 IVNDDDVSAAMPASG
+913 IVNGDDVSADMSASG

-941 TVTTPALTGDKSGN
+941 TVTVTPLSLTGTKSGN
-955 YEITSVNAMTA
+955 YEITSVNDMTA
-966 SISQKNVGLTLT
+966 SISQKKVRLTLT
-978 ATSKVY
+978 AKRKEY
-984 DGKTNANVTAAVNAG
+984 DGNTTANVTAAVKAE
-999 DVISDDDLSV
+999 DVISGDKLSV

-1018 PNVGENK
+1018 PNVGVDK
-1025 EITVGM
+1025 EIIVGK

-1058 LVEDTDWT
+1058 PVTEGEWT
-1066 LTGGKEAAYNGK
+1066 LTGDTTAAYNGK

-1083 KATFMGVDGN
+1083 KATFEGVDGN

-1130 EYFEITKGTLNK
+1130 EYFEIKKGTLNK

-1157 DLTKYITAPE
+1157 DLTKYITASA

-1177 GFSGTAASN
+1177 GFAKGTVTDADSV
-1186 DILDSCEVK
+1186 LESCEVK

-1206 STLIGKTAAVSVTYT
+1206 SMLISKTAAVSVTYT
-1221 PEEKTYND
+1221 PEKNTYND
-1229 VTFTITITAAQ
+1229 VTFTINITAAQ

-1261 KSNITLDVKHQDPED
+1261 KSKITLDVKHQDAED

-1294 DTFNTV
+1294 DTFDKV
-1300 GNVNVT
+1300 DNVDVT

-1355 KLTLTNADNT
+1355 KLTLTNAGGT
-1365 TTELNMTDPSVAVK
+1365 ITELDMTDPSVAVK

-1415 PADATGKAPNPGSK
+1415 PDAATNKAPNPGSK

-1448 ITGSKNPNAKAD
+1448 ITESNNPNAKAD

-1467 GFDTANMYAAN
+1467 GLDPANMYAAN
-1478 LNAKVTAPDDGKL
+1478 LNAKVTVPEDGKL

-1539 DGNDH
+1539 DGNDY

>member
-1 MKRFISLTCA
+1 
-11 VAMLICMVPGVV
+11 MLVCMAPTTA
-23 FAEETAQYAISVD
+23 FAEESDI
-36 KNDLQKDK
+36 N
-44 IVTVSVGLKDTEIK
+44 
-58 NLQSCVFEIEYNPD
+58 
-72 VFEKQ
+72 
-77 KWGHNIAN
+77 
-85 DDYTITFTPND
+85 YTIKTDRATL
-96 QKGEVLLALAS
+96 QKGEKVTITAGLNSSIDNLMAGTFIIYYDSEKFEISKNDDGEYDYYIQCPKGYSVTENMNGKGEAIVVVAGSAL
-107 NAKEPDITVSDSMC
+107 EPKIKVGDAMYKMN
-121 WVSFKAKK
+121 FKALQSGK
-129 AGTGIDFKFKMN
+129 AEFKFGMAEATLGKDSN
-141 SVYPT
+141 KAILPT
-146 SDPNGEITSSLPASP
+146 SP
-161 ATVTVNVLAPATE
+161 ATVTVNVLAPATG
-174 LTLDQT
+174 LTLDKT
-180 RLELEYGKTAKLVA
+180 SLELEYGKTAKLIA

-204 VTWSSDK
+204 VIWSSDK
-211 PDIATVDDSG
+211 PEVATVENG

-231 TITATAGSQTA
+231 TITATAGSRTA
-242 TCKVDVTRASQI
+242 TCEVDVTRASQI
-254 GKLTITGTEKVG
+254 GTLTITGTAKVG
-266 GTLTASVIDLPEG
+266 ETLTASVSGLPEG
-279 VTVSY
+279 VTASY
-284 KWFRD
+284 AWYR
-289 GNEIATGERYTL
+289 GTTQIADSASYTL
-301 TVDDYGKELTVKA
+301 TADDFGKMLTVKA
-314 TAQSDL
+314 TAQSNL
-320 YNVTIDNAKT
+320 YDIKIADAQT
-330 GAIGAGK
+330 GEIGVGK
-337 HEKPSFTAGDLTVT
+337 HEKPIFTADDLTVT
-351 YNKITVTNPDTGCEY
+351 YNKITVTNPDAGCEY
-366 ALKEGEDGTVTYS
+366 ALKVNDSTDELDYTKTAWDVKDDGT
-379 DIKEWNVTDDKEN
+379 K
-392 GYYTVYARKKA
+392 YTVYARKKA
-403 TTGMDASEAVFVSVT
+403 TTGMEASEAVSVSVT
-418 VPKQTFNVNA
+418 VPKQPFNVNA
-428 TAEIDTLA
+428 TAEIEGKLESD
-436 DDKVNVSV
+436 NVTVSAE
-444 TGAGNYAWGSKVT
+444 GSKDYAWGESVT
-457 LTAKIEGA
+457 LTAEIEGA
-465 DSANYK
+465 DKDNYK
-471 FEGWTVTGVTV
+471 FAGWTVTGVTV

-490 TITFTMPKGAV
+490 TITFTMPKDAV
-501 NATAKYTAKPE
+501 TATAKYTAKQE

-540 TDITYYVKNADS
+540 TAITYYIKNADS
-552 TFTKIEGV
+552 TFTKIDGA

-566 YKAEAVSAAT
+566 YKAEAVSV
-576 ADYRKTVKSVEFT
+576 ADGTYRKTVKSVEFT

-594 QTAET
+594 QTAEA
-599 IVVDSTKTTQNSL
+599 IGVVTTTQTSL
-612 TFTGIEGDR
+612 TFTGKEGNK
-621 YYVAKGNTTSHPE
+621 YYIGTSHPE

-639 WIAEKNGD
+639 WIAETGGD
-647 ITVKDLQPGTEYT
+647 ITVDGLQPGTEYT

-675 ISANAWTLDSYA
+675 ISAKARTLDSYA

-704 SVPTDIKT
+704 SVPTDTKT

-727 AQIGDTDA
+727 AQSGDTSA
-735 FEFTGLTDNPVTIA
+735 FDFTGLDTANPVTIA
-749 GGATHEFT
+749 GGKTYEFT

-767 EAHEYTATLTFTAN
+767 KACKYTATLTFTAD
-781 NVAETDKTQTR
+781 NVAEADKTQTR

-803 VTFEGLQETY
+803 VAFNGLLETY
-813 TKVYDGEA
+813 TKEYDGKA
-821 FELKGVTASAA
+821 FALTGVTASAKEA
-832 EGFNGEFDVKYM
+832 GYDGKFTVKYM
-844 QQDGTE
+844 QGSTE

-913 IVNDDDVSAAMPASG
+913 IVNDDDVSAAMPTSG

-941 TVTTPALTGDKSGN
+941 TVTTPALTGAKRGN
-955 YEITSVNAMTA
+955 YEITSVNDMTA
-966 SISQKNVGLTLT
+966 SISQKKVSLTLT
-978 ATSKVY
+978 ATSKEY
-984 DGKTNANVTAAVNAG
+984 DGKTNANVTAAVNVG
-999 DVISDDDLSV
+999 DVIVSNDLSV
-1009 TVGDSNFKD
+1009 MVGDSHFKD

-1025 EITVGM
+1025 EITVGK

-1058 LVEDTDWT
+1058 PVTEGEWT
-1066 LTGGKEAAYNGK
+1066 LTGGEAADYNGK

-1083 KATFMGVDGN
+1083 KATFKGVDGN
-1093 QVEGTVIYNS
+1093 QVEGTVTYNS
-1103 AAEPKLAGKYT
+1103 SAEPKLAGKYT
-1114 ITAIA
+1114 IIATA
-1119 GGNYSGTWTWK
+1119 GGNYYGTKAWK
-1130 EYFEITKGTLNK
+1130 DYFEIKKGTLNK

-1157 DLTKYITAPE
+1157 DLTKYITAPAN
-1167 SDAPYTVIAS
+1167 DAPYTMIAS
-1177 GFSGTAASN
+1177 RFAKGTVTDADN
-1186 DILDSCEVK
+1186 VLESCEVK

-1206 STLIGKTAAVSVTYT
+1206 STLIGKTAAVSVKYT
-1221 PEEKTYND
+1221 PEENTYND
-1229 VTFTITITAAQ
+1229 VTFTINITAAQ
-1240 VARTVTV
+1240 VARTVTM
-1247 NGMPTEVWFGDTLD
+1247 NGMPTEAWFGDTLD
-1261 KSNITLDVKHQDPED
+1261 KSKITLDVKHQDAED

-1283 QATDASVTIAG
+1283 QATDPSVTIAG
-1294 DTFNTV
+1294 DTFKTV

-1306 VTYKAEDGQNYT
+1306 VTYKAEDGQSYT

-1329 KTIAVKTNPTQT
+1329 NKIEVKTNPTQT

-1355 KLTLTNADNT
+1355 KLTLTNADGT
-1365 TTELNMTDPSVAVK
+1365 TTELDMTNPSVAVK

-1401 GEELTAEFNITVKA
+1401 GEELTAEFDITVKA
-1415 PADATGKAPNPGSK
+1415 PAAATGKAPNPGSK
-1429 AQKQDGTEVDIKEV
+1429 AQKQNGTEVDIKEV

-1448 ITGSKNPNAKAD
+1448 ITGSNNPNAKAD

-1478 LNAKVTAPDDGKL
+1478 LNAKVTAPDGGKL

-1539 DGNDH
+1539 DGNDY

-1667 KTGDTSVLMLAA
+1667 KTGDTSVLMLVA

>member
-23 FAEETAQYAISVD
+23 FAEEAAQYAISVD
-36 KNDLQKDK
+36 KNDLQKDE
-44 IVTVSVGLKDTEIK
+44 IVTVSVGLKDTKIK

-96 QKGEVLLALAS
+96 KNGEVLLALAS
-107 NAKEPDITVSDSMC
+107 NAKEPDITVSNSMC

-146 SDPNGEITSSLPASP
+146 SDPSGEITSSLPTSP

-174 LTLDQT
+174 LTLDKT
-180 RLELEYGKTAKLVA
+180 SLELEYGKKEQLTA
-194 TVTPPDSTDT
+194 TVTPPGSTDT
-204 VTWSSDK
+204 VMWESSDK
-211 PDIATVDDSG
+211 AIAEVDTDG
-221 NVTAKGIGSA
+221 QVTAKGIGSA
-231 TITATAGSQTA
+231 TITATAGSQKA
-242 TCKVDVTRASQI
+242 TCKVNVTKASQI
-254 GKLTITGTEKVG
+254 GTLTITGTEKVG
-266 GTLTASVIDLPEG
+266 ETLTASVSDLPEG
-279 VTVSY
+279 VMASY
-284 KWFRD
+284 AWYR
-289 GNEIATGERYTL
+289 GTTQIADSASYTL
-301 TVDDYGKELTVKA
+301 TADDFGEMLTVKA
-314 TAQSDL
+314 TAQSNL
-320 YNVTIDNAKT
+320 YDIKIADAKT
-330 GAIGAGK
+330 GEIGAGK
-337 HEKPSFTAGDLTVT
+337 HEKPSFTADDLTVT
-351 YNKITVTNPDTGCEY
+351 YNKITVTNPDAGCEY
-366 ALKEGEDGTVTYS
+366 ALKVDGSTDELDYTKTAWDVKDDGTKY
-379 DIKEWNVTDDKEN
+379 K
-392 GYYTVYARKKA
+392 VYARKKA
-403 TTGMDASEAVFVSVT
+403 TTGMEASEAVSVSVT

-428 TAEIDTLA
+428 TAEIEGKLESD
-436 DDKVNVSV
+436 NVTVSAK
-444 TGAGNYAWGSKVT
+444 GSKDYAWGESVT
-457 LTAKIEGA
+457 LTAKIEGT

-471 FEGWTVTGVTV
+471 FESWTVTGLDEGT
-482 TDDDKAKE
+482 TLNLTE
-490 TITFTMPKGAV
+490 TEITFTMPKGAV
-501 NATAKYTAKPE
+501 TATAKYTAKPE
-512 AVWTIT
+512 AVWNIT
-518 APIAP
+518 APTNLV
-523 KYDGNA
+523 YDGSE
-529 KAATVSGTGAP
+529 KKATVSEGGP
-540 TDITYYVKNADS
+540 TDITYYIKDADG
-552 TFTKIEGV
+552 TFTNIKGA

-599 IVVDSTKTTQNSL
+599 IVVDSTKTTQTSL
-612 TFTGIEGDR
+612 TFTGKEGNK
-621 YYVAKGNTTSHPE
+621 YYIGASQP
-634 ENSAE
+634 AE
-639 WIAEKNGD
+639 GSEDWKDETD
-647 ITVKDLQPGTEYT
+647 DTITVDGLQPGTEYT

-675 ISANAWTLDSYA
+675 ISAKARTLDSYA

-704 SVPTDIKT
+704 SVPTDTKT
-712 YKITNTGTG
+712 YKITNIGTG
-721 AISVTI
+721 AINVTI
-727 AQIGDTDA
+727 AQSGDTGE
-735 FEFTGLTDNPVTIA
+735 FEFTGFTANPVTIA
-749 GGATHEFT
+749 GGETHEFT
-757 VKVKAGTDVS
+757 VKVKAETDVS
-767 EAHEYTATLTFTAN
+767 KAHEYTATLTFIADK
-781 NVAETDKTQTR
+781 VEGEGKTQTR
-792 KVVFQVADKNV
+792 SVVFQVADKNV
-803 VTFEGLQETY
+803 VAFNGLLGTY
-813 TKVYDGEA
+813 TKEYDGKA
-821 FELKGVTASAA
+821 FALTEVTASAA
-832 EGFNGEFDVKYM
+832 GGFNGKFTVKYYM
-844 QQDGTE
+844 QDGTE

-859 YQIQLSVDQQDY
+859 YQIQLSVDQRDY
-871 AGTASATLEITKRPL
+871 AGTANATLEITKRPL

-906 SGGTLNG
+906 RGGTLNG

-941 TVTTPALTGDKSGN
+941 TVTTPALTGDKSDN
-955 YEITSVNAMTA
+955 YKIKSVNAMTA
-966 SISQKNVGLTLT
+966 SISQKKVSLTLT
-978 ATSKVY
+978 ATSKEY

-999 DVISDDDLSV
+999 DVISGDDLSV
-1009 TVGDSNFKD
+1009 TVGDSHFKD

-1025 EITVGM
+1025 EITVGK

-1058 LVEDTDWT
+1058 PVTEGEWT
-1066 LTGGKEAAYNGK
+1066 LTGGEAAVYNGK

-1083 KATFMGVDGN
+1083 KATFKGVDGN

-1103 AAEPKLAGKYT
+1103 PVDPKLAGKYT

-1157 DLTKYITAPE
+1157 DLTKYITAPAN
-1167 SDAPYTVIAS
+1167 DAPYTVIAS
-1177 GFSGTAASN
+1177 GFAKGTVTDADSV
-1186 DILDSCEVK
+1186 LESCEVK
-1195 DGKLTYKLKND
+1195 DGKLTYKLKNN
-1206 STLIGKTAAVSVTYT
+1206 STLIGKAAKVSVTYK
-1221 PEEKTYND
+1221 PEENTYND
-1229 VTFTITITAAQ
+1229 VTFNINITAAQ

-1247 NGMPTEVWFGDTLD
+1247 NGMPTEAWFGDTLD
-1261 KSNITLDVKHQDPED
+1261 KSKITLDVKHQDPED

-1283 QATDASVTIAG
+1283 QATDPSVTIAV
-1294 DTFNTV
+1294 DKFNNV
-1300 GNVNVT
+1300 GNVDVT
-1306 VTYKAEDGQNYT
+1306 VTYKAEDGQSYT

-1329 KTIAVKTNPTQT
+1329 NKIEVTTNPAQT
-1341 EYAWGDKAFKLDGG
+1341 KYAWGDKAFKLDGG
-1355 KLTLTNADNT
+1355 KLTLTNADGK
-1365 TTELNMTDPSVAVK
+1365 TTELDMTDPSVAVK

-1401 GEELTAEFNITVKA
+1401 GEELTAEFDITVKA
-1415 PADATGKAPNPGSK
+1415 PAAATGKAPNPGSK

-1448 ITGSKNPNAKAD
+1448 ITGSNNPNAKAD

-1478 LNAKVTAPDDGKL
+1478 LNAKVTAPDGGKL

-1531 ITVPADKI
+1531 ITIPADKI
-1539 DGNDH
+1539 DGKNH

>member
-23 FAEETAQYAISVD
+23 FAEEAAQYAISVD
-36 KNDLQKDK
+36 KNDLQKDE
-44 IVTVSVGLKDTEIK
+44 IVTVSVGLKDTKIK

-96 QKGEVLLALAS
+96 KNGEVLLALAS
-107 NAKEPDITVSDSMC
+107 NAKEPDITVSNSMC

-146 SDPNGEITSSLPASP
+146 SDPSGEITSSLPTSP
-161 ATVTVNVLAPATE
+161 ATVTVNVLAPATGLE
-174 LTLDQT
+174 LNPTS
-180 RLELEYGKTAKLVA
+180 LELEYGKKGQLTA
-194 TVTPPDSTDT
+194 TVIPPDSTDT
-204 VTWSSDK
+204 VMWESSDK
-211 PDIATVDDSG
+211 AIAEVDTDG
-221 NVTAKGIGSA
+221 QVTAKGIGSA
-231 TITATAGSQTA
+231 TITATAGSQKA
-242 TCKVDVTRASQI
+242 TCKVNVTKASQI
-254 GKLTITGTEKVG
+254 GTLKITGTEKVG
-266 GTLTASVIDLPEG
+266 ETLTASVSGLPEG
-279 VTVSY
+279 VTASY
-284 KWFRD
+284 AWYRGTTK
-289 GNEIATGERYTL
+289 IADSASYTL
-301 TVDDYGKELTVKA
+301 TVDDFGKELTVEA
-314 TAQSDL
+314 TAQSNL
-320 YNVTIDNAKT
+320 YDIKIDDAKT
-330 GAIGAGK
+330 DTIGKGK
-337 HEKPSFTAGDLTVT
+337 HDTPSFTTDDLTVT
-351 YNKITVTNPDTGCEY
+351 YNKITVTNPDAGCEY
-366 ALKEGEDGTVTYS
+366 ALQVNGSTDELDYTKTAWDVKDDGS
-379 DIKEWNVTDDKEN
+379 ES
-392 GYYTVYARKKA
+392 YTVYARKKA
-403 TTGMDASEAVFVSVT
+403 TKGMDASEAVSVSVT

-428 TAEIDTLA
+428 TAEIDKLA
-436 DDKVNVSV
+436 DDDVNVSV
-444 TGAGNYAWGSKVT
+444 TGAGNYAWGETVK

-465 DSANYK
+465 DKDNYK
-471 FEGWTVTGVTV
+471 FAGWTVTGL
-482 TDDDKAKE
+482 DKE
-490 TITFTMPKGAV
+490 TTLNLTETEITFTMPKGAV
-501 NATAKYTAKPE
+501 TATAKYTAKPE

-518 APIAP
+518 ASDTT
-523 KYDGNA
+523 YDGNA
-529 KAATVSGTGAP
+529 KKATVSEGGP
-540 TDITYYVKNADS
+540 TDITYYIKDADG
-552 TFTKIEGV
+552 TFTKIEGA
-560 PKDAGS
+560 PNDAGS

-576 ADYRKTVKSVEFT
+576 DDYRKTVKSAEFT
-589 IAKAD
+589 IAKAN
-594 QTAET
+594 QTAEA

-612 TFTGIEGDR
+612 TFTGIEGNK
-621 YYVAKGNTTSHPE
+621 YYIGASQPAEGSEDWKDEKGDT
-634 ENSAE
+634 
-639 WIAEKNGD
+639 
-647 ITVKDLQPGTEYT
+647 ITVDGLQPGTEYT

-675 ISANAWTLDSYA
+675 IYAKARTLNSYA

-694 SPTFF
+694 NPTFF

-704 SVPTDIKT
+704 SVPADTKT

-727 AQIGDTDA
+727 AQNGDTGA
-735 FEFTGLTDNPVTIA
+735 FEFTGLENTSVTIA
-749 GGATHEFT
+749 GGKTHEFA

-767 EAHEYTATLTFTAN
+767 KAHEYTATLTFTAD
-781 NVAETDKTQTR
+781 NVAEADKTQTR

-803 VTFEGLQETY
+803 VAFNGLRGTY
-813 TKVYDGEA
+813 TKEYDGEA
-821 FELKGVTASAA
+821 FALTGVTASAA
-832 EGFNGEFDVKYM
+832 AEGYNGEFTVKYM
-844 QQDGTE
+844 QGGAE
-850 VAAPTDAGT
+850 VKNPTDAGT

-871 AGTASATLEITKRPL
+871 AGTANATLEITKRPL

-891 KAADKEYDGNTDAKV
+891 KAEDKVYDGNTGATV

-913 IVNDDDVSAAMPASG
+913 IVNGDEVSADMPASG
-928 TFADKK
+928 TFADKN

-941 TVTTPALTGDKSGN
+941 TVTTPALTGAKSGN
-955 YEITSVNAMTA
+955 YEIKSVNAMTA
-966 SISQKNVGLTLT
+966 SISQKKVGLTLT
-978 ATSKVY
+978 ATSKEY
-984 DGKTNANVTAAVNAG
+984 DGKTNANVTAAVNVG
-999 DVISDDDLSV
+999 DVIVSDDLSV
-1009 TVGDSNFKD
+1009 MVGDSHFKD

-1036 ADAGN
+1036 TDAGN

-1046 IYNKAYSSITAK
+1046 TYSKASSSITAK
-1058 LVEDTDWT
+1058 LVEDADWT
-1066 LTGGKEAAYNGK
+1066 LTGGEAADYNGK

-1083 KATFMGVDGN
+1083 KATFKGVDGN
-1093 QVEGTVIYNS
+1093 QVEGTVTYNS
-1103 AAEPKLAGKYT
+1103 SAEPKLAGKYT
-1114 ITAIA
+1114 IIATA
-1119 GGNYSGTWTWK
+1119 GGNYYGTKAWK
-1130 EYFEITKGTLNK
+1130 DYFEIKKGTLNK

-1186 DILDSCEVK
+1186 DILASCEVK

-1206 STLIGKTAAVSVTYT
+1206 STLIDKTAAVSVKYT
-1221 PEEKTYND
+1221 PEENTYND
-1229 VTFTITITAAQ
+1229 VTFTINITAAQ

-1247 NGMPTEVWFGDTLD
+1247 NGMPTEAWFGDTLD
-1261 KSNITLDVKHQDPED
+1261 KSKITLDVKHQDAED

-1283 QATDASVTIAG
+1283 QATDPSVTIAG
-1294 DTFNTV
+1294 DTFKTV
-1300 GNVNVT
+1300 GNVDVT
-1306 VTYKAEDGQNYT
+1306 VTYKAEDGQSYT
-1318 STHTVKVKNFV
+1318 STNTVKVKNFV
-1329 KTIAVKTNPTQT
+1329 NKIGVTTNPAQT
-1341 EYAWGDKAFKLDGG
+1341 KYTWGDKAFKLDGG
-1355 KLTLTNADNT
+1355 KLTLTNAGGT
-1365 TTELNMTDPSVAVK
+1365 TTELDMTDPSVAVK

-1384 LNEIGTHK
+1384 LNEIGIHK

-1401 GEELTAEFNITVKA
+1401 GEELTAEFDITVEA
-1415 PADATGKAPNPGSK
+1415 PAAATGKAPNPGSK

-1443 QVQVD
+1443 QVRVV
-1448 ITGSKNPNAKAD
+1448 ITESNNPNAKAD

-1478 LNAKVTAPDDGKL
+1478 LNAKVTAPDGGEL

-1531 ITVPADKI
+1531 ITIPADKI
-1539 DGNDH
+1539 DGKNH

-1654 NYTLCVVRSITLP
+1654 NYTLCVVRSMTLP
-1667 KTGDTSVLMLAA
+1667 KTGDTSVLMLSA

>member
-23 FAEETAQYAISVD
+23 FAEEAAQYAISVD
-36 KNDLQKDK
+36 KDDLQKDE
-44 IVTVSVGLKDTEIK
+44 IVTVSVGLKDTKIK

-96 QKGEVLLALAS
+96 KNGEVLLALAS
-107 NAKEPDITVSDSMC
+107 NAKEPDITVSNSMC

-146 SDPNGEITSSLPASP
+146 SDPSGEITSSLPTSP

-174 LTLDQT
+174 LTLDPT
-180 RLELEYGKTAKLVA
+180 SLNLEYGKTAKLTA

-204 VTWSSDK
+204 VMWSSDK
-211 PDIATVDDSG
+211 PEVATVENG

-242 TCKVDVTRASQI
+242 TCEVNVKKASQN
-254 GKLTITGTEKVG
+254 GTLTITGTEKVG
-266 GTLTASVIDLPEG
+266 GTLTASVSGLPKG
-279 VTVSY
+279 VMASY
-284 KWFRD
+284 AWYREATK
-289 GNEIATGERYTL
+289 IADSESYTL
-301 TVDDYGKELTVKA
+301 TVDDFGKELTVKA

-320 YNVTIDNAKT
+320 YNVTINNATTKK
-330 GAIGAGK
+330 IGAGK
-337 HEKPSFTAGDLTVT
+337 HETPNFTADDLTVT
-351 YNKITVTNPDTGCEY
+351 YNKITVTNPDAGCEY
-366 ALKEGEDGTVTYS
+366 ALKEGKDGTVTYS
-379 DIKEWNVTDDKEN
+379 DTKEWNVTDDKES

-403 TTGMDASEAVFVSVT
+403 TTGMEESEAVSVPVT

-428 TAEIDTLA
+428 TAEIEGKLESDT
-436 DDKVNVSV
+436 VTVSAE
-444 TGAGNYAWGSKVT
+444 GSKDYAWGSKVT
-457 LTAKIEGA
+457 LTAKIEGT
-465 DSANYK
+465 DKDNYK
-471 FEGWTVTGVTV
+471 FAGWTVTVL
-482 TDDDKAKE
+482 DEE
-490 TITFTMPKGAV
+490 TTPDLTKTEITFTMPKGEV
-501 NATAKYTAKPE
+501 TATAKYTAKQE
-512 AVWTIT
+512 AGWTIT
-518 APIAP
+518 APDTT
-523 KYDGNA
+523 YDGNA

-540 TDITYYVKNADS
+540 TAITYYIKNADS
-552 TFTKIEGV
+552 TFTKIEDA

-566 YKAEAVSAAT
+566 YKAEAVSTAT
-576 ADYRKTVKSVEFT
+576 ADCRKTVKSVEFT

-594 QTAET
+594 RTAEAIGT
-599 IVVDSTKTTQNSL
+599 VTTTQNSL
-612 TFTGIEGDR
+612 TFTGK
-621 YYVAKGNTTSHPE
+621 KGNKYYIGASQP
-634 ENSAE
+634 AE
-639 WIAEKNGD
+639 GSEDWKDEKGD
-647 ITVKDLQPGTEYT
+647 TITVDGLQPGTEYT

-675 ISANAWTLDSYA
+675 ISAKASTQDSYA

-699 ARTGT
+699 ARTNG
-704 SVPTDIKT
+704 SVPTEESKYYIR
-712 YKITNTGTG
+712 NTGTG

-727 AQIGDTDA
+727 AQNGDTGA
-735 FEFTGLTDNPVTIA
+735 FEFTGLENTSVTIA
-749 GGATHEFT
+749 GGETHEFT
-757 VKVKAGTDVS
+757 VKVKAETDVS
-767 EAHEYTATLTFTAN
+767 KAHEYTATLTFIADK
-781 NVAETDKTQTR
+781 VEGEGKTQTR
-792 KVVFQVADKNV
+792 SVVFQVADKNV
-803 VTFEGLQETY
+803 VAFNGLLEAY
-813 TKVYDGEA
+813 TKEYDGKA
-821 FELKGVTASAA
+821 FALTGVTASAA
-832 EGFNGEFDVKYM
+832 AEGYNGEFTVKYM
-844 QQDGTE
+844 QGGAE
-850 VAAPTDAGT
+850 VKNPTDAGT
-859 YQIQLSVDQQDY
+859 YQIQLSVDQRDY
-871 AGTASATLEITKRPL
+871 AGTASTTLEITKRPL

-891 KAADKEYDGNTDAKV
+891 KAEDKEYDGNTDAKV

-913 IVNDDDVSAAMPASG
+913 IVNDDDVSAAMPTSG
-928 TFADKK
+928 MFADKK

-955 YEITSVNAMTA
+955 YEIKSVNAMTA
-966 SISQKNVGLTLT
+966 SISQKKVGLTLT
-978 ATSKVY
+978 ATSKEY
-984 DGKTNANVTAAVNAG
+984 DGKTNANVTAAVNAE
-999 DVISDDDLSV
+999 DVISGDNLSV
-1009 TVGDSNFKD
+1009 MVGDRHFKD

-1036 ADAGN
+1036 TDAGN

-1046 IYNKAYSSITAK
+1046 TYSKASSSITAK
-1058 LVEDTDWT
+1058 LVEDADWT
-1066 LTGGKEAAYNGK
+1066 LTGGEAADYNGK

-1083 KATFMGVDGN
+1083 KATFKGVDGN
-1093 QVEGTVIYNS
+1093 QVEGTVTYNS
-1103 AAEPKLAGKYT
+1103 SAEPKLAGKYT
-1114 ITAIA
+1114 IIATA
-1119 GGNYSGTWTWK
+1119 GGNYYGTKAWK
-1130 EYFEITKGTLNK
+1130 DYFEIKKGTLNK

-1186 DILDSCEVK
+1186 DILASCEVK

-1206 STLIGKTAAVSVTYT
+1206 STLIDKTAAVSVKYT
-1221 PEEKTYND
+1221 PEENTYND
-1229 VTFTITITAAQ
+1229 VTFTINITAAQ

-1247 NGMPTEVWFGDTLD
+1247 NGMPTEAWFGDTLD
-1261 KSNITLDVKHQDPED
+1261 KSKITLDVKHQDAED

-1283 QATDASVTIAG
+1283 QATDPSVTIAG
-1294 DTFNTV
+1294 DTFKTV

-1306 VTYKAEDGQNYT
+1306 VTYRAEDGQSYT

-1329 KTIAVKTNPTQT
+1329 NKIEVKTNPTQT

-1355 KLTLTNADNT
+1355 KLMLTNADGT
-1365 TTELNMTDPSVAVK
+1365 TTELDMTNPSVAVK

-1401 GEELTAEFNITVKA
+1401 GEELTAEFDITVKA
-1415 PADATGKAPNPGSK
+1415 PAAATGKAPNPGSK

-1448 ITGSKNPNAKAD
+1448 ITGSNNPNAKAD

-1478 LNAKVTAPDDGKL
+1478 LNAKVTAPDGGKL

-1531 ITVPADKI
+1531 ITIPADKI
-1539 DGNDH
+1539 DGENH

-1553 TAPSGGSS
+1553 IAPSGGSS

-1654 NYTLCVVRSITLP
+1654 NYTLCVVRSMTLP

>member
-23 FAEETAQYAISVD
+23 FAEEAAQYAISVD
-36 KNDLQKDK
+36 KNDLQKDE

-146 SDPNGEITSSLPASP
+146 SDPNGEITSSFPTSP
-161 ATVTVNVLAPATE
+161 ATVTVNVLAPATG
-174 LTLDQT
+174 LTLDPT
-180 RLELEYGKTAKLVA
+180 SLNLEYGKTAKLTD
-194 TVTPPDSTDT
+194 TVIPSDSTDR

-211 PDIATVDDSG
+211 PEVATVENG
-221 NVTAKGIGSA
+221 NVTAMGIGSA
-231 TITATAGSQTA
+231 TITATAGNQKA
-242 TCKVDVTRASQI
+242 TCEVNVTKASQN
-254 GKLTITGTEKVG
+254 GTLTITGDAKVG
-266 GTLTASVIDLPEG
+266 GTLTASVSGLPEG
-279 VTVSY
+279 VTASY
-284 KWFRD
+284 AWYRGTTK
-289 GNEIATGERYTL
+289 IADSANYTL
-301 TVDDYGKELTVKA
+301 TVDDFGKELTVTA
-314 TAQSDL
+314 TAKSDL
-320 YNVTIDNAKT
+320 YDINIDDAKT
-330 GAIGAGK
+330 NTIGAGK
-337 HEKPSFTAGDLTVT
+337 HEKPSFTEDNLTVT
-351 YNKITVTNPDTGCEY
+351 YNKITVTNPDAGCEY
-366 ALKEGEDGTVTYS
+366 ALKVNDSTDELDYAKTAWDVNDDGT
-379 DIKEWNVTDDKEN
+379 K
-392 GYYTVYARKKA
+392 YTVYARKK
-403 TTGMDASEAVFVSVT
+403 TTKGMDASEAVSVPVT

-428 TAEIDTLA
+428 TAEIIEGKLGSD
-436 DDKVNVSV
+436 NVAVSAE
-444 TGAGNYAWGSKVT
+444 GSKDYAWGDSVK

-465 DSANYK
+465 DKDNYK
-471 FEGWTVTGVTV
+471 FAGWTVTGVTV
-482 TDDDKAKE
+482 TDDDKE

-501 NATAKYTAKPE
+501 NAMAKYTAKPE
-512 AVWTIT
+512 AEWTIT
-518 APIAP
+518 APNTI
-523 KYDGNA
+523 YDGNA
-529 KAATVSGTGAP
+529 KTATVSGTGAP
-540 TDITYYVKNADS
+540 KDITYYIKNADG

-560 PKDAGS
+560 PTNAGS

-576 ADYRKTVKSVEFT
+576 ADCRKTVKSVEFT

-612 TFTGIEGDR
+612 TFTGKEGNK
-621 YYVAKGNTTSHPE
+621 YYIGTSQP
-634 ENSAE
+634 AE
-639 WIAEKNGD
+639 GSEDWKDEKNGA
-647 ITVKDLQPGTEYT
+647 ITVEGLQPGTEYT

-675 ISANAWTLDSYA
+675 TSAKAKTLDSYA
-687 WAVDAIQ
+687 WEVDAIQ

-704 SVPTDIKT
+704 SVPTDTKT

-727 AQIGDTDA
+727 AQNGDTGA
-735 FEFTGLTDNPVTIA
+735 FEFTGLDNTSVTIA

-757 VKVKAGTDVS
+757 VKVKTGTDVS
-767 EAHEYTATLTFTAN
+767 KAHEYTATLTFTAD
-781 NVAETDKTQTR
+781 NVAEADKTQTR

-803 VTFEGLQETY
+803 VTFNGLQETY
-813 TKVYDGEA
+813 TKVYDGKA
-821 FELKGVTASAA
+821 FALTGVTASAEKA
-832 EGFNGEFDVKYM
+832 GYDGKFTVKYM
-844 QQDGTE
+844 QGGTE

-859 YQIQLSVDQQDY
+859 YQIQLSVDQPDY
-871 AGTASATLEITKRPL
+871 AGTASATLEITRRPL
-886 TITGL
+886 SIIGL
-891 KAADKEYDGNTDAKV
+891 QAADKDYDGNTDAKV
-906 SGGTLNG
+906 SGGKLNG
-913 IVNDDDVSAAMPASG
+913 IVNGDDVSAAMPASG
-928 TFADKK
+928 TFADKN
-934 AGEGKTV
+934 AGTGKTV
-941 TVTTPALTGDKSGN
+941 TVTTPVLTGAKSGN
-955 YEITSVNAMTA
+955 YEIKSVNDMTA
-966 SISQKNVGLTLT
+966 SISQKKVSLKLT
-978 ATSKVY
+978 ATSKEY
-984 DGKTNANVTAAVNAG
+984 DGKTNANVTAAVNAD
-999 DVISDDDLSV
+999 DVISGDKLSV

-1025 EITVGM
+1025 EITVGK

-1046 IYNKAYSSITAK
+1046 IYSKAYSSITAK
-1058 LVEDTDWT
+1058 LVEDADWT

-1083 KATFMGVDGN
+1083 KATFKDVDGN
-1093 QVEGTVIYNS
+1093 QVEGTVTYNS
-1103 AAEPKLAGKYT
+1103 PEEPKLAGKYT
-1114 ITAIA
+1114 IIAAA
-1119 GGNYSGTWTWK
+1119 GGNYSGGKAWK
-1130 EYFEITKGTLNK
+1130 EYFEIKKGTLNK
-1142 KDDTVTAK
+1142 NDDTATAK

-1157 DLTKYITAPE
+1157 DLTKYITAPA

-1247 NGMPTEVWFGDTLD
+1247 NGMPTEAWFGDTLD
-1261 KSNITLDVKHQDPED
+1261 KSKITLDVKHQDAED

-1283 QATDASVTIAG
+1283 QATDHSVTIAG
-1294 DTFNTV
+1294 DAFNKTV
-1300 GNVNVT
+1300 GDAQVT
-1306 VTYKAEDGQNYT
+1306 VTYKAEDDQSYT

-1329 KTIAVKTNPTQT
+1329 NKIEVKTNPTQT
-1341 EYAWGDKAFKLDGG
+1341 KYAWGDKAFKLDGG
-1355 KLTLTNADNT
+1355 KLTLTNADGT
-1365 TTELNMTDPSVAVK
+1365 TTELDMTNPSVAVK

-1415 PADATGKAPNPGSK
+1415 PAAATGKAPNPGSK

-1448 ITGSKNPNAKAD
+1448 ITGSNNPNAKAD

-1478 LNAKVTAPDDGKL
+1478 LNAKVTAPDGGKL

-1531 ITVPADKI
+1531 ITIPADKI
-1539 DGNDH
+1539 DGKNH

-1667 KTGDTSVLMLAA
+1667 KTGDTSVLMLVA

>member
-1 MKRFISLTCA
+1 
-11 VAMLICMVPGVV
+11 MLVCMAPTTA
-23 FAEETAQYAISVD
+23 FAEE
-36 KNDLQKDK
+36 
-44 IVTVSVGLKDTEIK
+44 
-58 NLQSCVFEIEYNPD
+58 PD
-72 VFEKQ
+72 I
-77 KWGHNIAN
+77 N
-85 DDYTITFTPND
+85 YTIKTNRETL
-96 QKGEVLLALAS
+96 QKGEKVTVTAGLKSTTQKYIAAGSFIIKYDKDRFKISTIKGNDGEEKPEYWLVADAGDPIPNFKTAGEAKVGFMKYSSTIPVSEEMYKVTFEALKSGNPEFSFSAQS
-107 NAKEPDITVSDSMC
+107 ITIGEGSD
-121 WVSFKAKK
+121 A
-129 AGTGIDFKFKMN
+129 IL
-141 SVYPT
+141 PT
-146 SDPNGEITSSLPASP
+146 SP

-174 LTLDQT
+174 LTLDKEI
-180 RLELEYGKTAKLVA
+180 LNLEYGKTEKLVA

-211 PDIATVDDSG
+211 PEVATVENG
-221 NVTAKGIGSA
+221 NVIAKGIGSA

-242 TCKVDVTRASQI
+242 TCKVNVTKASQT
-254 GKLTITGTEKVG
+254 GTLTITGTAKVG
-266 GTLTASVIDLPEG
+266 GTLTASVSDLPEG
-279 VTVSY
+279 VTASY
-284 KWFRD
+284 VWYRGTTK
-289 GNEIATGERYTL
+289 IADSANYTL
-301 TVDDYGKELTVKA
+301 TVDDFGKELTVEA

-320 YNVTIDNAKT
+320 YDINIADAKT
-330 GAIGAGK
+330 DTIGKGK
-337 HEKPSFTAGDLTVT
+337 HDTPSFTTDDLTVT
-351 YNKITVTNPDTGCEY
+351 YNKITVTNPDAGCEY
-366 ALKEGEDGTVTYS
+366 ALKVNGSTGELDYTKTAWDVKDDGS
-379 DIKEWNVTDDKEN
+379 ES
-392 GYYTVYARKKA
+392 YTVYARKKA
-403 TTGMDASEAVFVSVT
+403 TTGMDASEAVSVPVT

-428 TAEIDTLA
+428 TAEIDKLA
-436 DDKVNVSV
+436 GDNVNVSV
-444 TGAGNYAWGSKVT
+444 TGAGNYAWGETVK

-465 DSANYK
+465 DKDNYK
-471 FEGWTVTGVTV
+471 FAGWTVTGL
-482 TDDDKAKE
+482 DEE
-490 TITFTMPKGAV
+490 TTLNLTETEITFTMPKGAV
-501 NATAKYTAKPE
+501 TATAKYTAKPE
-512 AVWTIT
+512 AMWNIT
-518 APIAP
+518 APTNLV
-523 KYDGNA
+523 YDGSE
-529 KAATVSGTGAP
+529 KKATVSEGGP
-540 TDITYYVKNADS
+540 TDITYYIKDADG
-552 TFTKIEGV
+552 TFTNIKGA

-594 QTAET
+594 QTAEA
-599 IVVDSTKTTQNSL
+599 IGVVTTTQTSL
-612 TFTGIEGDR
+612 TFTGTEGNK
-621 YYVAKGNTTSHPE
+621 YYIGTSHPE

-639 WIAEKNGD
+639 WIAETGGD
-647 ITVKDLQPGTEYT
+647 ITVDGLQPGTEYT

-675 ISANAWTLDSYA
+675 ISAKARTLDSYA

-704 SVPTDIKT
+704 SVPTEESKYYIR
-712 YKITNTGTG
+712 NTGTG
-721 AISVTI
+721 AINVTI
-727 AQIGDTDA
+727 AQSGDTSA
-735 FEFTGLTDNPVTIA
+735 FDFTGLDTANPVTIA
-749 GGATHEFT
+749 GGKTHEFT
-757 VKVKAGTDVS
+757 VKVKAETDVS
-767 EAHEYTATLTFTAN
+767 KAHEYTATLTFTAD
-781 NVAETDKTQTR
+781 NVAEADKTQTR

-803 VTFEGLQETY
+803 VTFNGLQETY
-813 TKVYDGEA
+813 TKVYDGKA
-821 FELKGVTASAA
+821 FALTETEVTASAA
-832 EGFNGEFDVKYM
+832 AEGYNGEFTVKYM
-844 QQDGTE
+844 QGGAE
-850 VAAPTDAGT
+850 VKNPTDAGT

-871 AGTASATLEITKRPL
+871 AGTASATLKITKRPL

-891 KAADKEYDGNTDAKV
+891 KAADKKYDGNTGATV

-913 IVNDDDVSAAMPASG
+913 IVNGDDVSADMPASG
-928 TFADKK
+928 MFADKN
-934 AGEGKTV
+934 AGTGKTV
-941 TVTTPALTGDKSGN
+941 TVTTPSLTGDKSDN

-966 SISQKNVGLTLT
+966 SISQKKVGLMLT
-978 ATSKVY
+978 ATSKEY
-984 DGKTNANVTAAVNAG
+984 DGKTNANVTAAVNAD
-999 DVISDDDLSV
+999 DVISGDNLSV
-1009 TVGDSNFKD
+1009 TVGDSHFKD

-1025 EITVGM
+1025 EITVGK

-1058 LVEDTDWT
+1058 PVTEGEWT
-1066 LTGGKEAAYNGK
+1066 LTGGEAAVYNGK
-1078 VQKPH
+1078 FQKPH
-1083 KATFMGVDGN
+1083 KATFKGVDGN

-1103 AAEPKLAGKYT
+1103 PVDPKFADKYT
-1114 ITAIA
+1114 ITATA
-1119 GGNYSGTWTWK
+1119 GGNYSGTKTWT
-1130 EYFEITKGTLNK
+1130 EYFEITRGTLNR

-1157 DLTKYITAPE
+1157 DLTKYITAPA

-1177 GFSGTAASN
+1177 GFAKGTVTDADN
-1186 DILDSCEVK
+1186 VLESCEVK
-1195 DGKLTYKLKND
+1195 DGKLTYKLKNN

-1221 PEEKTYND
+1221 PEENTYND
-1229 VTFTITITAAQ
+1229 VSFTINITAAQ

-1247 NGMPTEVWFGDTLD
+1247 NGMPTEAWFGDTLD
-1261 KSNITLDVKHQDPED
+1261 KSKITLDVKHQDAED

-1283 QATDASVTIAG
+1283 QATDPSVTIAG
-1294 DTFNTV
+1294 DKFNNV
-1300 GNVNVT
+1300 GNVDVT
-1306 VTYKAEDGQNYT
+1306 VTYKAEDGQSYT
-1318 STHTVKVKNFV
+1318 STNTVKVKNFV
-1329 KTIAVKTNPTQT
+1329 NKIEVTTKPAQT
-1341 EYAWGDKAFKLDGG
+1341 EYTWGDKAFKLDGG
-1355 KLTLTNADNT
+1355 KLTLTNADGK
-1365 TTELNMTDPSVAVK
+1365 TTELDMTDPSVAVK

-1392 LQLAFKNEK
+1392 IQLAFKNEK
-1401 GEELTAEFNITVKA
+1401 GEELTAEFDITVKA
-1415 PADATGKAPNPGSK
+1415 PAAATGKAPNPGSK

-1448 ITGSKNPNAKAD
+1448 ITGSNNPNAKAD

-1478 LNAKVTAPDDGKL
+1478 LNAKVTAPDGGEL

-1539 DGNDH
+1539 DGNNH

-1596 NAGGGVLRYQWQIN
+1596 NAGGGILRYQWQIN